1 MNFKILISTLTLI
14 SLLGCTNLNNKNINK
29 NAVIKTPTIM
39 MNQKL
44 TLESNNNKY
53 IGELNTD
60 NNWENAIFITPD
72 NKQYNLTRAIS
83 ADGIKLNNGSLV
95 IHFKGDYGILEKNS
109 IITKF
114 KIK

>member
-14 SLLGCTNLNNKNINK
+14 SLLGCTNLNDKNINK
-29 NAVIKTPTIM
+29 NTVITTSTIT
-39 MNQKL
+39 MNQEL

-53 IGELNTD
+53 IGKLITN
-60 NNWENAIFITPD
+60 NNWENAIFITSK
-72 NKQYNLTRAIS
+72 NKQYNLTRAVS

-95 IHFKGDYGILEKNS
+95 IHFKGNYGILEKNS